1 MTRPDY
7 KVTEEPIEEEPDED
21 WEHRELYDRVKEALF
36 ALPSYFNSEIFL
48 EGIQAEDVFALNSV
62 LAPAVEDTVV
72 ETLNSMRSVWD
83 ADDEYSDCS
92 FVRQSQTF
100 PDVVLVRHI
109 GQGKKEPIMGIEL
122 KNWYLLSKEE
132 EPSARFKT
140 TVDACAKQDLL
151 AVFTWSLDNV
161 ITGSPVLYEPYVTSA
176 IRASNYVDYYWQT
189 TRNTDLDTTIERPEG
204 ITPYPSSKSD
214 EIHDDPVS
222 DSGNNYGRLARSRI
236 PDFDNYKEKMLNK
249 KLSGIRAEEW
259 IEFLKTNGRDEQTE
273 IIDFDME
280 N

>member
-1 MTRPDY
+1 MAEAQQIVD
-7 KVTEEPIEEEPDED
+7 EEPEEVEPAED
-21 WEHRELYDRVKEALF
+21 WEHRELYDRVKDSLYT
-36 ALPSYFNSEIFL
+36 LPSYFDSDIFL

-72 ETLNSMRSVWD
+72 ETLNSMRTVWD
-83 ADDEYSDCS
+83 PEDEYADCS

-140 TVDACAKQDLL
+140 TKDACAPQDLL

-161 ITGSPVLYEPYVTSA
+161 ITGSPILYEPYVTSA

-189 TRNTDLDTTIERPEG
+189 TRNTSLDTTIIRPDD
-204 ITPYPSSKSD
+204 ITPYPQSKSD
-214 EIHDDPVS
+214 EIHDEPVS

-236 PDFDNYKEKMLNK
+236 PDFDDYMEKMLDKN
-249 KLSGIRAEEW
+249 LSGIRADEW
-259 IEFLKTNGRDEQTE
+259 IEFLKSNGRDSQTE
-273 IIDFDME
+273 ILDFE
-280 N
+280 S